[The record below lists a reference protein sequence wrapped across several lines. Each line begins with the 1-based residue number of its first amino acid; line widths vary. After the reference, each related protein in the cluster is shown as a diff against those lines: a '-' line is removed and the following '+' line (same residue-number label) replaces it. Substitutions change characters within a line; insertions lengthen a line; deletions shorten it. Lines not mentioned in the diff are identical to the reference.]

1 MKQLYTEIEI
11 NAPAEQVWQ
20 ILTDFDSFPD
30 WNPFVRRAAGTI
42 EPGQPLEIE
51 LSGPGGRT
59 TKIKPNVVTA
69 EPNREFSW
77 LGIMGMKGLFDGKH
91 IFTIEP
97 LDENRVRFIQREE
110 FNGILAS
117 LVLGM
122 IGRSTEQ
129 SFVKMNQA
137 LKEKAEQ

>member
-20 ILTDFDSFPD
+20 ILTDFDGFPD
-30 WNPFVRRAAGTI
+30 WNPFIRQAAGTI

-77 LGIMGMKGLFDGKH
+77 LGHTGMRGLFDGKH
-91 IFTIEP
+91 IFIIEA

-110 FNGILAS
+110 FNGILVS
-117 LVLGM
+117 LVLSM

-129 SFVKMNQA
+129 SFADMNQA